1 MGDKGIDGKFQF
13 CFGGFLF
20 LIHRIILSLAAFLRH
35 KDGQAVFPAQPVTH
49 VAYAVIAALIG
60 IVLVVVYEVDRAEN
74 NVVMNVSFVYV
85 GGKDVFIFSLCY
97 RVGKLFPD
105 FMGFLVIHFP
115 RLKGLYQMVGEVIST
130 F

>member
-1 MGDKGIDGKFQF
+1 M
-13 CFGGFLF
+13 
-20 LIHRIILSLAAFLRH
+20 
-35 KDGQAVFPAQPVTH
+35 
-49 VAYAVIAALIG
+49 
-60 IVLVVVYEVDRAEN
+60 VVYEVDRAEN